1 MKKFTLSKNTGILPN
16 APGILEHQIGNQK
29 SEPVTRLKQSNVRKR
44 QSEKGLHT
52 FALISDMQPSHRV

>member
-1 MKKFTLSKNTGILPN
+1 MKKFILSKNTDILPN
-16 APGILEHQIGNQK
+16 ALGTLKHQIGNQK
-29 SEPVTRLKQSNVRKR
+29 SEPVTRLKRLNVRKR